1 MAMILARRYVIHG
14 RVQGVGYR
22 YFAQKQASC
31 LGVKG
36 YARNLDDGSVE
47 VYAMGSAD
55 ALLELAGWLRKG
67 PLWGEVR
74 RMEEQE
80 AVVDSNFQ
88 NFRIER

>member
-1 MAMILARRYVIHG
+1 MILARRYIVSG

-22 YFAQKQASC
+22 NFAQKKATT

-47 VYAMGSAD
+47 VYAIGAAD
-55 ALLELAGWLRKG
+55 ALTELAGWLRKG
-67 PLWGEVR
+67 PVWGEVR

-80 AVVDSNFQ
+80 AVVDSNYQ
-88 NFRIER
+88 TFRIER

>member
-1 MAMILARRYVIHG
+1 MDKILARRYVIHG

-47 VYAMGSAD
+47 VYAMGSAS

-74 RMEEQE
+74 HMDEQE

-88 NFRIER
+88 TFRIER